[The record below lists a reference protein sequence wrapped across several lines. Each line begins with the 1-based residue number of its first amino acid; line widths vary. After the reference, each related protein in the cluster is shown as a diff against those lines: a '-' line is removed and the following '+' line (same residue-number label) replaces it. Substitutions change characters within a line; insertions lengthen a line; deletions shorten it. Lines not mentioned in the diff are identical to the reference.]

1 MLRYNFL
8 SEKLFKL
15 HKYFLPIVIFN
26 RCKLNRSIQFKEPH
40 SGTIYRKNEKL
51 RFFMS
56 PNPAQRAI
64 RGRFLDIQHTVAQA
78 SEIAQAVRYL
88 EDGLLLVHA
97 GKIEWFGTWQ
107 DGQHLLQPDLMIE
120 HYPDQLIVPGFI
132 DTHIHFPQTEMIGA
146 YGEQLLEWLNTYT
159 FPTEMQ
165 FKDKAYADK
174 IAQFFIQ
181 ELLKN
186 GTTTAL
192 VFCSVH
198 TESVDAL
205 FEAAEQQQMRLIAG
219 KVMMDRH
226 APDELCDTAESGYLD
241 SKSLIEKWH
250 GKGRNL
256 YAITPRFAPTSS
268 PEQLAKA
275 GQLKAEYP
283 EVYVHTHLSENKNEI
298 AWVKELFPQHQGYLD
313 VYHHY
318 GLTGQRSV
326 FAHCVHLEEAEWD
339 CMHQTDSAIAFCPT
353 SNLFLGSGLF
363 PLKKTW
369 QKQVKVG
376 LGTDI
381 GAGTSFN
388 QLHTLNEAYKVQ
400 QLQGDKL
407 SAFESLYHATLGGA
421 KALDL
426 HDKLGNFQHG
436 KEADFVVLDLKATAL
451 QSLRQQRS
459 QSIEDALFALI
470 TLADDRNI
478 HTTYVYGEPVYVK
491 A

>member
-1 MLRYNFL
+1 
-8 SEKLFKL
+8 
-15 HKYFLPIVIFN
+15 
-26 RCKLNRSIQFKEPH
+26 
-40 SGTIYRKNEKL
+40 
-51 RFFMS
+51 MS
-56 PNPAQRAI
+56 SLQAQRAV
-64 RGRFLDIQHTVAQA
+64 RGRFLDIQHTVSQA
-78 SEIAQAVRYL
+78 SDIAPAIRYI
-88 EDGLLLVHA
+88 EDGLILLNA
-97 GKIEWFGTWQ
+97 GKISWFGTWEEGK
-107 DGQHLLQPDLMIE
+107 DLLSADTPFE
-120 HYPDQLIVPGFI
+120 HYPDKLIVPGFI
-132 DTHIHFPQTEMIGA
+132 DTHIHFPQTEMVGA
-146 YGEQLLEWLNTYT
+146 YGEQLLEWLNSYT
-159 FPTEMQ
+159 FPTELQ

-174 IAQFFIQ
+174 IAQFFVQ
-181 ELLKN
+181 QLLKN

-226 APDELCDTAESGYLD
+226 APEELCDTAESSYHD
-241 SKSLIEKWH
+241 SKALIEKWH

-256 YAITPRFAPTSS
+256 YAITPRFAPTST
-268 PEQLAKA
+268 PEQLQKA

-283 EVYVHTHLSENKNEI
+283 DVYVHTHLSENKNEI
-298 AWVKELFPQHQGYLD
+298 AWVKELFPEQKGYLD
-313 VYHHY
+313 VYYHY
-318 GLTGQRSV
+318 GLTGERSV

-339 CMHQTDSAIAFCPT
+339 CMHATHSAIAFCPT

-369 QKQVKVG
+369 EKQVKVG

-388 QLHTLNEAYKVQ
+388 QLQTLNEAYKVQ

-426 HDKLGNFQHG
+426 DDKLGNFNLG
-436 KEADFVVLDLKATAL
+436 KEADFIVLDLKATAL
-451 QSLRQQRS
+451 QALRQERAK
-459 QSIEDALFALI
+459 SIEDALFALM
-470 TLADDRNI
+470 TMGDDRNI
-478 HTTYVYGEPVYVK
+478 HATYIYGAPVYVK